1 MWEGRMPWSA
11 VRVEAQR
18 LEFCR
23 LAVSDSGMLFVEL
36 CRRSGGPDG
45 APGRDRYTFSLA

>member
-18 LEFCR
+18 SEFWR
-23 LAVSDSGMLFVEL
+23 LAVSDSGVLFVVL
-36 CRRSGGPDG
+36 CRRSGGHDG